1 MVGHRGAKMK
11 GTGVQEKG
19 TEVQEKGTGVQE
31 KGTEVQVGGDDV
43 NKNAVVY
50 AHSSRS
56 SYFLR
61 LLMAAIGCF

>member
-1 MVGHRGAKMK
+1 MVGHRSAKMK
-11 GTGVQEKG
+11 STGVQEKG
-19 TEVQEKGTGVQE
+19 TEVQEQGTGVRE
-31 KGTEVQVGGDDV
+31 KGTEVQVGGDDL
-43 NKNAVVY
+43 NKNALVY